1 MTPIYFLL
9 SVSISWIWVEYFRFI
24 NVDDYKKKIYIYLI
38 FILGGLSFYLFH
50 KVSPLVGNSLNN
62 DFVLNV
68 INSIVKVGLL
78 GELIKSIPILF
89 VYFIFRKQLT
99 DPINVFVFFTISS
112 LGFVSA
118 ENYLYSLKNEF
129 YVVNSNTILA
139 SLNEM
144 FCSAIIAYGIIEY
157 IYIKKYKKPLR
168 IILFLILAAILHGI
182 YDLWSFYESQISYS
196 FIATSIYFMLMTSI
210 FINTLTSSINISS
223 DFSYGKK
230 MGNKESMNKIFK
242 YFAILIII
250 QFLILAW
257 YKNFLIAFK
266 NTEEIFLSAS
276 FIIFIVVK
284 RLNKI
289 KPINGRWNTLKIEL
303 PFKIYKTDSYNGR
316 DSHFRFVF
324 KGETFNEE
332 YIDKYYNDYCS
343 IFPLSNRNSF
353 IVKSKSV
360 FIINK
365 FFLKNDETFYLIKN
379 TIDEKIEYFL
389 LKPKNSGKL
398 LVKRKYPI
406 AALFSIHD
414 IEDIKNNKLN
424 ASDFQF
430 REWVIIKHR

>member
-9 SVSISWIWVEYFRFI
+9 SVFISWIWVEYFRFI

-38 FILGGLSFYLFH
+38 FALGGLAFYLFL
-50 KVSPLVGNSLNN
+50 KVSPLVDIGFHNGFIFNILNS
-62 DFVLNV
+62 VL
-68 INSIVKVGLL
+68 KVGLL
-78 GELIKSIPILF
+78 GELIKSIPILLI
-89 VYFIFRKQLT
+89 YFIFRKQLT

-129 YVVNSNTILA
+129 YIVTSKTILA
-139 SLNEM
+139 TLNEM
-144 FCSAIIAYGIIEY
+144 LCSSFVAYGVIEY
-157 IYIKKYKKPLR
+157 IYINKYKKPLR
-168 IILFLILAAILHGI
+168 IILFLLLAAILHGI
-182 YDLWSFYESQISYS
+182 YDLWSFYESKISYS
-196 FIATSIYFMLMTSI
+196 FIATIIYFMLVTSI
-210 FINTLTSSINISS
+210 FINTLTGSINISN
-223 DFSYGKK
+223 DFLYGKK
-230 MGNKESMNKIFK
+230 IGSQESISKIFK
-242 YFAILIII
+242 YFAILLII

-257 YKNFLIAFK
+257 HKNFLISFK
-266 NTEEIFLSAS
+266 NTEEIFLSAG
-276 FIIFIVVK
+276 FIVFIVVK

-289 KPINGRWNTLKIEL
+289 KPIKGRWNTLKIEL
-303 PFKIYKTDSYNGR
+303 PFKLHKTDSYNGR
-316 DSHFRFVF
+316 DSHFKFVF

-343 IFPLSNRNSF
+343 IYPLSNRNSF

-379 TIDEKIEYFL
+379 TIDEKNEYFL